1 MAVTDGDGLTFTVNV
16 TGIPEH
22 PLEVGVIVYTAVPPV
37 PAVTVKVWAILLP
50 LPSEAPDTP
59 VCTTVQLKVVPGMLL
74 NATEV
79 VLPEQIVCE
88 DGAIAGV
95 GLTVTVTV
103 TGAPLQPLR
112 DGVTVYTAVPLVLPV
127 VVKLWAIV
135 LPLPAKAPDTPVCT
149 TVQLK
154 PVPATLL
161 LKATDVVPPEQKD

>member
-1 MAVTDGDGLTFTVNV
+1 
-16 TGIPEH
+16 
-22 PLEVGVIVYTAVPPV
+22 
-37 PAVTVKVWAILLP
+37 
-50 LPSEAPDTP
+50 
-59 VCTTVQLKVVPGMLL
+59 MLL

-79 VLPEQIVCE
+79 VLPEHIVCE
-88 DGAIAGV
+88 LADTV
-95 GLTVTVTV
+95 GEGFTVIVTV

-112 DGVTVYTAVPLVLPV
+112 DGVTVYTAVPPVLPV

-135 LPLPAKAPDTPVCT
+135 LPLPAKAPVTPVCT